1 MMKKSTPPA
10 AGERTESHRTGL
22 AGRRRAL
29 IIVVTGSLAL
39 GALGLGA
46 AALIKSPAQVA
57 ADTAPPPRDTLT
69 APVERQVLSRTLVTR
84 GSVVA
89 AQTVDVAAGEPAGE
103 DTGRAV
109 VTKMKVKSGE
119 SVTAGRVMVEI
130 SGRPVFAL
138 PGALPAYRDLKT
150 GARGED
156 VAQLQR
162 ALTAVGHPTGTDRAG
177 TFGEG
182 TRRAVAALYAA
193 AGYEPVTDGTDSAD
207 GRTSGRSLPD
217 DKHGS
222 PENEKGRHPGNGKAG
237 EPTGGKPSAAGLVVP
252 MSEVVYFKG
261 QSARVDSVM
270 AEVGAA
276 ADEKLLTLS
285 AGALQVTGEVAPQDR
300 EQVRPGHK
308 VRILAES
315 TGQQAVGEVTSVAA
329 TPTVRKG
336 KSGQGS
342 GGDEQR
348 GGESY
353 TVRITPDRPLPADMA
368 NQEVRLTIAAATS
381 GGKVLSVPSS
391 AVSAGADGRTT
402 VTVHEKEGG
411 HRRVEVRVGMSGD
424 GVVEVTPAGGAS
436 LTEGE
441 QVVVGVGAQRDASEG
456 GR

>member
-1 MMKKSTPPA
+1 MRKKSTPPA
-10 AGERTESHRTGL
+10 AGERAQARRTGL
-22 AGRRRAL
+22 VGRRRAL

-89 AQTVDVAAGEPAGE
+89 AQTVDVAAGDPAGK

-109 VTKMKVKSGE
+109 VTKMKVKAGD
-119 SVTAGRVMVEI
+119 SVTAGRVMVEV

-138 PGALPAYRDLKT
+138 PGALPAYRDLKA

-182 TRRAVAALYAA
+182 TRRAVTALYAA
-193 AGYEPVTDGTDSAD
+193 AGYEPVTDVTDGAG
-207 GRTSGRSLPD
+207 GRPSGRSSDRSSGRPSPD
-217 DKHGS
+217 DKV
-222 PENEKGRHPGNGKAG
+222 
-237 EPTGGKPSAAGLVVP
+237 GLVVP
-252 MSEVVYFKG
+252 MSEVVYVKG
-261 QSARVDSVM
+261 QPARVDSVR

-285 AGALQVTGEVAPQDR
+285 AGALQVTGEVAPQER
-300 EQVRPGHK
+300 ELVRPGHK
-308 VRILAES
+308 VQILAES

-336 KSGQGS
+336 KSGP
-342 GGDEQR
+342 GGGEDEQR
-348 GGESY
+348 GGETY
-353 TVRITPDRPLPADMA
+353 TVRITPDRPLPADLA
-368 NQEVRLTIAAATS
+368 NQDVRLTIAAATS

-402 VTVHEKEGG
+402 VTVQEKAGT

-441 QVVVGVGAQRDASEG
+441 QVVVGVGARRDAGEG